1 MYIDEAISYNKKE
14 HLISHVECC
23 QKKIAPPNSRDEL
36 RGFSSNTIVLNN
48 NSIRRKIT
56 IIKDKIKKSFFA
68 HSIASIH

>member
-1 MYIDEAISYNKKE
+1 MYIDEVISYNKKE
-14 HLISHVECC
+14 HSISSCRVLP
-23 QKKIAPPNSRDEL
+23 KKFAPPNSRDEI

-56 IIKDKIKKSFFA
+56 IIKDKIKKSFFT